1 MPNAEV
7 QMPNENQPAPIPHLS
22 FGIWQS
28 AFGIRPRPAFT
39 LVELMLSLAMV
50 LLLIL
55 GINYVFRSATDAV
68 SAGQALNGINNDAQ
82 ATGPMLFDDLRNVSK
97 NPPCFIIASQ
107 LVTQFLNDDDSKTS
121 SDPTVIVTDNA
132 GGIAKIGTAAG
143 DVVSPA
149 TLGPRNHRADLLK
162 FFAHA
167 NYHRRSG
174 NDGQF
179 TGSESSDDA
188 FIELG
193 HAALPANDL
202 SAFYGP
208 SSLPN
213 TPSGLFNG
221 TTVTGVPRVGAYAS
235 DWVLARK
242 VTLLLDGSKIAPNLI
257 SPNDIYYPT
266 ATVAPNDITGTT
278 AYGANMTPLSY
289 GTLDNN
295 STVTAQTQF
304 QSSRYDLAGV
314 TPDQYERIIANAIL
328 TWQTAGYVSAP
339 VASPAS
345 LWWNP
350 LVYSTA
356 LKQTNATSPQS
367 AALSA
372 PYQTPPYVVAY
383 NNAVPGYTGFTLP
396 PNPANPSTDPGLWL
410 NRPQCNPLIQ
420 SPLSSA
426 ALAEMAPFFLQ
437 HCSQFIV
444 EYAGDYMQ
452 QDVNG
457 NMTGL
462 GPDGQIDYYLDANNN
477 KHIRWYGM
485 PRSSTGTLHA
495 GDSIGKPVLIRG
507 YNPAASAAGAADDPT
522 GGGRLNYF
530 TDVIPLRDYYTMYL
544 NVAVAAPVLY
554 APPWEVDVNFDPP
567 GASEDYAN
575 NPAAYGTGNNIAF
588 GDFNNPPRYVAAWH
602 DDMPAMIRILIKV
615 DDPNNKVKDGPW
627 YEYVFRLK

>member
-1 MPNAEV
+1 
-7 QMPNENQPAPIPHLS
+7 
-22 FGIWQS
+22 
-28 AFGIRPRPAFT
+28 
-39 LVELMLSLAMV
+39 MLSLAMV
-50 LLLIL
+50 LLLII

-68 SAGQALNGINNDAQ
+68 SAGQALNAINDDAQ
-82 ATGPMLFDDLRNVSK
+82 ATGPMLFNDLKNVSK

-107 LVTQFLNDDDSKTS
+107 LVTQFLNSDDAKTS
-121 SDPTVIVTDNA
+121 SDPTVIVTDNV
-132 GGIAKIGTAAG
+132 GTTINIGNT
-143 DVVSPA
+143 
-149 TLGPRNHRADLLK
+149 TLGSASGHLSAAILNSRNHQHDLLM
-162 FFAHA
+162 FFAHG

-174 NDGQF
+174 NNGTY

-188 FIELG
+188 FIEIG
-193 HAALPANDL
+193 GAALPANDL
-202 SAFYGP
+202 SNFYGP

-213 TPSGLFNG
+213 TASGLFNG

-242 VTLLLDGSKIAPNLI
+242 VTLLLDGSGIAPNLI
-257 SPNDIYYPT
+257 TANDVYYPT
-266 ATVAPNDITGTT
+266 ASAAPKDFNGAT
-278 AYGANMTPLSY
+278 YGANMTPLSY
-289 GTLDNN
+289 NTPDSN
-295 STVTAQTQF
+295 STATAQTQF

-328 TWQTAGYVSAP
+328 TWQTAGYVSSP

-356 LKQTNATSPQS
+356 LVQPTPTAPQY

-383 NNAVPGYTGFTLP
+383 NNAVPGYTGFTAI
-396 PNPANPSTDPGLWL
+396 NPANPSTDPGLWL

-426 ALAEMAPFFLQ
+426 SLAEMAPFFLQ

-462 GPDGQIDYYLDANNN
+462 GPDGQIDFYLDANGN

-485 PRSSTGTLHA
+485 PRSSTGVPHA
-495 GDSIGKPVLIRG
+495 DAPGSAKQVLIRG
-507 YNPAASAAGAADDPT
+507 FDASGGETLAT
-522 GGGRLNYF
+522 GGTPATTLLNYF
-530 TDVIPLRDYYTMYL
+530 TDVIPLRDYYSLWFATYPP
-544 NVAVAAPVLY
+544 ATPSAAGSY
-554 APPWEVDVNFDPP
+554 CPPWEVDVNFDPTRDY
-567 GASEDYAN
+567 GALLSA
-575 NPAAYGTGNNIAF
+575 PSSTGPNGNAF
-588 GDFNNPPRYVAAWH
+588 GNFNNPPRYVAAWH

-615 DDPNNKVKDGPW
+615 DDPNNKIKDGPW